1 MAAKGTADP
10 EPAFGRWLASIALV
24 TPEEA
29 RSLKPLHIQ
38 VVTAAAGDTAESLAQ
53 RMTAVD
59 RPLERFQV
67 LNGLDKGGPL
77 RAGLPYK
84 LVVE

>member
-1 MAAKGTADP
+1 M
-10 EPAFGRWLASIALV
+10 

-29 RSLKPLHIQ
+29 RSLKPLRIQ
-38 VVTAAAGDTAESLAQ
+38 VVTAAAGDTVESLAQ
-53 RMTAVD
+53 RMTAAD
-59 RPLERFQV
+59 RPPRAFP
-67 LNGLDKGGPL
+67 GPQRARQGVPV